1 MAPRKKF
8 YVVWEGHATG
18 VFDSWEECQLQ
29 TSGYPGAKF
38 KSFNSQEEAVE
49 AYRGD
54 YEDQMELLKSIA
66 SHRTAPVNYADFPE
80 IKLDSLAVDAACA
93 KNPGPVEYQG
103 VWVRT
108 GERIFHIGP
117 IENGTNN
124 IGEYLALVH
133 GLALLKKQGLHTTPI
148 YTDSR
153 TARSWVRNGH
163 PKTTLQRT
171 PQNAVLFEMLDRATA
186 WLASNTFSNPI
197 LTWDTPKWG
206 EIPADFG
213 RK

>member
-8 YVVWEGHATG
+8 YVVWNGYATG

-29 TSGYPGAKF
+29 IKGYPDAKF
-38 KSFNSQEEAVE
+38 KSFDSQEAAVE

-54 YEDQMELLKSIA
+54 PAEQISLLTAIA
-66 SHRTAPVNYADFPE
+66 KGPKVKVNYEAFPE
-80 IKLDSLAVDAACA
+80 IRLDALAVDAACSG
-93 KNPGPVEYQG
+93 NPGLVEYQG

-108 GERIFHIGP
+108 GERIFHAGP
-117 IENGTNN
+117 FACGTNN

-133 GLALLKKQGLHTTPI
+133 GLALLHQQGRPNVPI
-148 YTDSR
+148 YTDSK
-153 TARSWVRNGH
+153 TARSWVRNRA
-163 PKTTLQRT
+163 PKTSLK
-171 PQNAVLFEMLDRATA
+171 PNAANAQLFELMRRATT
-186 WLASNTFSNPI
+186 WLQSHEITNPI
-197 LTWDTPKWG
+197 LTWDTPVWG

>member
-1 MAPRKKF
+1 MAARKKF
-8 YVVWEGHATG
+8 YVVWNGYATG

-29 TSGYPGAKF
+29 TQGYPGAKF
-38 KSFNSQEEAVE
+38 KAYDSQEAAVE

-54 YEDQMELLKSIA
+54 PAEQIGLLKSIVTHKPRVEDY
-66 SHRTAPVNYADFPE
+66 SQFPD
-80 IKLDSLAVDAACA
+80 IKLDSLAVDAACSR
-93 KNPGPVEYQG
+93 NPGPVEYQG

-108 GERIFHIGP
+108 GERIFKIGP
-117 IENGTNN
+117 LQGGTNN
-124 IGEYLALVH
+124 IGEFLALVH
-133 GLALLKKQGLHTTPI
+133 GLALLKAQGRPSTPI

-153 TARSWVRNGH
+153 TARSWLKRGA
-163 PKTTLQRT
+163 PKTTLSRT
-171 PQNAVLFEMLDRATA
+171 PENARLFELLDRAVA
-186 WLASNTFSNPI
+186 WLQRNPVTNPI

>member
-1 MAPRKKF
+1 MRKKF
-8 YVVWEGHATG
+8 YVVWNGYATG

-29 TSGYPGAKF
+29 TKGYPGAKY
-38 KSFNSQEEAVE
+38 KSFDSQEAAVE

-54 YEDQMELLKSIA
+54 PAEQIELLASIA
-66 SHRTAPVNYADFPE
+66 KHRPAPVNYESFPD
-80 IKLDSLAVDAACA
+80 IRLDSLAVDAACS

-108 GERIFHIGP
+108 GERIFHVGP
-117 IENGTNN
+117 IEGGTNN

-133 GLALLKKQGLHTTPI
+133 GLALLKSQGRPNTPI

-153 TARSWVRNGH
+153 PARAWVRNRQ
-163 PKTTLQRT
+163 PKTTLPRT
-171 PQNAVLFEMLDRATA
+171 PQNERLFEMIERATA
-186 WLASNTFSNPI
+186 WLNANPLTNPI
-197 LTWDTPKWG
+197 LTWDTPAWG

>member
-1 MAPRKKF
+1 MSPRRKF
-8 YVVWEGHATG
+8 YVVWNGFATG

-29 TSGYPGAKF
+29 VKGYPDAKF
-38 KSFNSQEEAVE
+38 KSFDSQEAAIE

-54 YEDQMELLKSIA
+54 PTEQLELLKAIA
-66 SHRTAPVNYADFPE
+66 KGRKESVNYEAFPE
-80 IKLDSLAVDAACA
+80 IKLDSLAVDAACS
-93 KNPGPVEYQG
+93 KNPGPMEYQG

-108 GERIFHIGP
+108 GERIFHVGP
-117 IENGTNN
+117 IEEGTNN

-133 GLALLKKQGLHTTPI
+133 GLALLQKQGKYYTPI

-153 TARSWVRNGH
+153 TARSWVRNRQ
-163 PKTTLQRT
+163 PKTTLKPT
-171 PQNAVLFEMLDRATA
+171 AKNAKLFELIQRATA
-186 WLASNTFSNPI
+186 WIQTHEITNPI
-197 LTWDTPKWG
+197 LTWDTPQWG